1 MLGGQK
7 IPYKLDLAC
16 PIALPIK
23 SGGEPIG
30 WPITWCAL
38 LQVTKLMSSAAQIEP
53 DRTVSVDIH
62 DLYLAALFLPEDLFP
77 LTHYTADL
85 IGHLKALSSVDA
97 SSALTRCMLALP
109 DIEHKHR
116 RCLLPV
122 LAALADVTSA
132 PEIKR
137 VRVED
142 AVAAAEMDSRELEAV
157 KAAMAL
163 RMGCRAVED
172 GHGVVVA
179 RRIAEEYE
187 RRE

>member
-97 SSALTRCMLALP
+97 SSALTRCMLA
-109 DIEHKHR
+109 
-116 RCLLPV
+116 
-122 LAALADVTSA
+122 ALADVTSA